1 MKSVI
6 GCLIVNG
13 PWWATAGPAY
23 AAAGA
28 QAAKVVGQEEE
39 EQEEEEEEKEEEE
52 EQEEENTLTLGL
64 KSVLWVTQD

>member
-39 EQEEEEEEKEEEE
+39 EKEEKEEE
-52 EQEEENTLTLGL
+52 EQEEEEEDTLTLGL

>member
-28 QAAKVVGQEEE
+28 QAAKVVGQKEE
-39 EQEEEEEEKEEEE
+39 EQEEEEKKE
-52 EQEEENTLTLGL
+52 EQEEEDALTLGL

>member
-39 EQEEEEEEKEEEE
+39 EQEEQQEEEE
-52 EQEEENTLTLGL
+52 EEEENTLTLGL

>member
-1 MKSVI
+1 MKSLI

-39 EQEEEEEEKEEEE
+39 EKEEKEEE
-52 EQEEENTLTLGL
+52 EQEEEEEEDTLTLGL
-64 KSVLWVTQD
+64 KSVLWVTQN